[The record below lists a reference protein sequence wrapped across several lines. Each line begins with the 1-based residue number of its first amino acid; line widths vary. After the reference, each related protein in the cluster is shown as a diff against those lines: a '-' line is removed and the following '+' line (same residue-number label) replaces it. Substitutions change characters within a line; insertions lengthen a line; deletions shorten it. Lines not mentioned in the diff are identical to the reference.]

1 MLCGTT
7 QKEAVQFERV
17 HSTKK
22 PVVFENLPYFGHG
35 KPHKIS
41 LRFLTEFLLLSITHA
56 AMRFIL
62 LAFVDVTLGFLMI
75 CLLPFA
81 WILKDGIGPDSVST
95 TGLDA
100 VWKCF
105 MSFYVGPAI
114 LLFVFFD
121 QILRI
126 GVPTHN
132 PKSKRGSIILWFV
145 ATALFSLFSL
155 LFLLIFYRL

>member
-1 MLCGTT
+1 M
-7 QKEAVQFERV
+7 
-17 HSTKK
+17 S
-22 PVVFENLPYFGHG
+22 VFARPNDLSSWITYPYLGHG
-35 KPHKIS
+35 KPHKIYR
-41 LRFLTEFLLLSITHA
+41 RFLTEFLLLSISRA

-81 WILKDGIGPDSVST
+81 WVLKDGIGPDSVST

-114 LLFVFFD
+114 LLFVFLD
-121 QILRI
+121 QILRVGI
-126 GVPTHN
+126 PTHKT
-132 PKSKRGSIILWFV
+132 KSKRASIILWFV
-145 ATALFSLFSL
+145 ATTLFSLFSL
-155 LFLLIFYRL
+155 LMLLIFYRL